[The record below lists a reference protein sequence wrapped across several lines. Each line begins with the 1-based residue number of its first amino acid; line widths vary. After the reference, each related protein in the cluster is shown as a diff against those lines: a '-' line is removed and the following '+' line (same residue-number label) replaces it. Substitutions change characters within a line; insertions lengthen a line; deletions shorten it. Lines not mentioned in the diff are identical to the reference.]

1 MNKKVSITTIAK
13 KTGVSKTTVS
23 FVLNGKGDANNISEE
38 TQKKILATAKE
49 LNYQPNLI
57 ARSLISG
64 KSNSIGFIV
73 PDISNPFF
81 AKVGMYVEQYAYQ
94 KGYSVM
100 FANTLENPVQEQK
113 IVDTFISRNID
124 GLIIAPTIK
133 NNNLIEYLNNQSYPA
148 IFFDRIEKA
157 QTASFVNINNKES
170 AQTLTETLINKGHQ
184 RIGLVSLTSYL
195 PNLKERIEG
204 YKEAL
209 RFNKIIVDEALI
221 FDMEYNKKREGVR
234 RALESMFN
242 LTEPVTA
249 IVFLNNMLAA
259 EGIWNINTH
268 FKNKAKHVAL
278 ACFDNLEFFDYANPA
293 ITSVNQPRKEIAEN
307 CVEMLTDLIENQ
319 TVQEGKIIDTHLIE
333 R

>member
-1 MNKKVSITTIAK
+1 VRKKVSIATIAE

-23 FVLNGKGDANNISEE
+23 FVLNGKGDTNNISEE

-81 AKVGMYVEQYAYQ
+81 AKIGMYVEQFAYK

-100 FANTLENPVQEQK
+100 FANTLEDPKQEQNV
-113 IVDTFISRNID
+113 VDTFISRNID
-124 GLIIAPTIK
+124 GIIIAPTIK
-133 NNNLIEYLNNQSYPA
+133 NDKLIEYLTDQSYPA

-157 QTASFVNINNKES
+157 QTTSFVNINNKDS
-170 AQTLTETLINKGHQ
+170 AQKLTESLINKGHR

-204 YKEAL
+204 YKKAL
-209 RFNKIIVDEALI
+209 KKNQIDIDEALV
-221 FDMEYNKKREGVR
+221 FDMEYSKKREGVKA
-234 RALESMFN
+234 ALESMFSN
-242 LTEPVTA
+242 ATPVTA

-268 FKNKAKHVAL
+268 FKDRTNQVAL
-278 ACFDNLEFFDYANPA
+278 ACFDNLEFFDYSNPA
-293 ITSVNQPRKEIAEN
+293 ITSVNQPRKEIAGK
-307 CVEMLTDLIENQ
+307 CVDMLTDLIENQ
-319 TVQEGKIIDTHLIE
+319 TIHKGKTIKTNLIE